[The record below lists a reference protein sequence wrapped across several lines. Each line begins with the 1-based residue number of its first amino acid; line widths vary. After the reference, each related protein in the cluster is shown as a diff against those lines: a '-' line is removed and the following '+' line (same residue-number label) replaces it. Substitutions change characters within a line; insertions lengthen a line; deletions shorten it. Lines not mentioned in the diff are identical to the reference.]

1 MHARAS
7 LVAYFAVVLF
17 SAHTIGVEATYK
29 YFAGYEPLTNV
40 TKHSMIDL
48 DLADIISGL
57 GSNCAEN
64 LKECSGTSQCP
75 TNSCEYVSGTMAFPS
90 ADGNCEFTVS
100 GGAKTDSPACSNS
113 YDIWSHGKNS
123 VKTSG
128 MRSIAGF
135 ASGAATKGSSA
146 SVPYKANAFISIMNK
161 YWKSKGL
168 DEHTWGHQ
176 MIDAAFQGTKIGD
189 LDFGKTGRTFRK
201 EAIQKGLV
209 YMNVYPYV
217 IWEMQDQIN
226 DCKLQTLTA
235 NDDASVKAWDEAV
248 AFWAGSMTR
257 DYAYGYSI
265 PNDNLLYYLGDKR
278 CGNFMT
284 CADGF
289 TGTAKV
295 NQELLAFFNRGSRL
309 ARVGGLAECPPMEDI
324 HDKIGTLM
332 LVPFIQGTLRYL
344 YKTKDAQDAKT
355 AGELWAFATAILPFV
370 NEVSPA
376 AADALYKRAWLLDF
390 SGDYAADK
398 LLLESTYCNLGVG
411 AGKGLITCESIG
423 DLYDGSNVLLSA
435 GTCYITGATCSG
447 TASSKDEEV
456 DVALA
461 AGLGA
466 AAFVFLAVAMAACHM
481 KIKTEKKYNAILLK
495 SSPV

>member
-1 MHARAS
+1 
-7 LVAYFAVVLF
+7 
-17 SAHTIGVEATYK
+17 
-29 YFAGYEPLTNV
+29 
-40 TKHSMIDL
+40 
-48 DLADIISGL
+48 
-57 GSNCAEN
+57 
-64 LKECSGTSQCP
+64 
-75 TNSCEYVSGTMAFPS
+75 
-90 ADGNCEFTVS
+90 
-100 GGAKTDSPACSNS
+100 
-113 YDIWSHGKNS
+113 
-123 VKTSG
+123 
-128 MRSIAGF
+128 
-135 ASGAATKGSSA
+135 
-146 SVPYKANAFISIMNK
+146 
-161 YWKSKGL
+161 
-168 DEHTWGHQ
+168 
-176 MIDAAFQGTKIGD
+176 
-189 LDFGKTGRTFRK
+189 
-201 EAIQKGLV
+201 
-209 YMNVYPYV
+209 
-217 IWEMQDQIN
+217 
-226 DCKLQTLTA
+226 
-235 NDDASVKAWDEAV
+235 
-248 AFWAGSMTR
+248 
-257 DYAYGYSI
+257 
-265 PNDNLLYYLGDKR
+265 
-278 CGNFMT
+278 
-284 CADGF
+284 
-289 TGTAKV
+289 
-295 NQELLAFFNRGSRL
+295 
-309 ARVGGLAECPPMEDI
+309 MEDI